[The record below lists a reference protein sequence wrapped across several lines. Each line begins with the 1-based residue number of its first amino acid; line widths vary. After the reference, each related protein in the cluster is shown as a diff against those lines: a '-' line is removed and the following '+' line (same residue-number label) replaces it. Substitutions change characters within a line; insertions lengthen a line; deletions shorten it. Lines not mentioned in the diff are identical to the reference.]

1 MCVMSHAT
9 IRRPPAPVGPSHHVR
24 THSGADLR
32 AYIVICAIIIIQ
44 SNRIK
49 QNVEINF
56 ALKYCMEM
64 DSSVFGVHIKRMW
77 LYV

>member
-9 IRRPPAPVGPSHHVR
+9 IRRPPAPVGPSHRV
-24 THSGADLR
+24 SGADLR

-44 SNRIK
+44 SQFIK

-56 ALKYCMEM
+56 VLKYCMEM
-64 DSSVFGVHIKRMW
+64 DSSVLWVHIKRMW
-77 LYV
+77 IYV